1 MESGFV
7 FPLIAMLPFVPVMT
21 AMALVFA
28 EVIARP
34 VRCLIVI
41 HRQMLLVV
49 PIA

>member
-7 FPLIAMLPFVPVMT
+7 FPLIAMFPIVPAMT
-21 AMALVFA
+21 AMALVFS

-34 VRCLIVI
+34 VRCLIVVL
-41 HRQMLLVV
+41 RQMLLVV